1 MSFGNKILKYK
12 DDILKD
18 LNEILKI
25 PSCAVNTEGEN
36 PFGEEAARALNWILN
51 RAKEMGLDIINVDNY
66 AGHAEYGEGEEI
78 AGILT
83 HVDVVPAGDGWSFEP
98 FKLTEKDGKI
108 FGRGVADDKGP
119 AIVALYCL
127 KVLKDENVKTKRKI
141 RAIFG
146 SGEEIGMDDMN
157 RYFSEQPIPDLAFT
171 PDSEYGICNREKGIL
186 QFTVFSKDLSDSFI
200 KEFFS
205 GNVINAVPDLAY
217 AKVNCEETQYEKI
230 KGLIDKKDDSYNLEA
245 TEEGVKISATG
256 VASHAAWPEKGNNAA
271 VKLIR
276 FLKQSF
282 TQIKFNNLFE
292 FIDSMIGTEIYG
304 ESLGIATED
313 EHSGKLTLNVGK
325 VRVNN
330 NESSVQIDIR
340 YPVTKNGEKIF
351 EKICEEAKNYNLN
364 VELLNHDKPLF
375 VEEKS
380 EIVTILKNSYK
391 EILGKE
397 SNIYYTGGGTY
408 ARCLNDK
415 GVAFGPVF
423 EGEEA
428 RLHNCDENLDL
439 DKFMLHAQICL
450 EAAYN
455 LCKD

>member
-1 MSFGNKILKYK
+1 MSFGSKILKYK

-25 PSCAVNTEGEN
+25 PSCAVNKGGEN

-51 RAKEMGLDIINVDNY
+51 RAKEMGLDVLNVDNY
-66 AGHAEYGEGEEI
+66 AGHAEYGEGKEL

-83 HVDVVPAGDGWSFEP
+83 HVDVVPAGDGWSVEP

-108 FGRGVADDKGP
+108 FGRGVADDKGS
-119 AIVALYCL
+119 AIIALYCL
-127 KVLKDENVKTKRKI
+127 KVLRDENVKTKRRI

-157 RYFSEQPIPDLAFT
+157 KYFSEQPIPDLAFT

-186 QFTVFSKDLSDSFI
+186 QIEVTSKDVPDAFV
-200 KEFFS
+200 KEFIS

-217 AKVNCEETQYEKI
+217 AKLNCDETQYEKI
-230 KGLIDKKDDSYNLEA
+230 KCLIEKEDGIYNLE
-245 TEEGVKISATG
+245 TTNEGVKISVTG
-256 VASHAAWPEKGNNAA
+256 LASHAAWPEKGNNAA

-276 FLKQSF
+276 FLKQNF
-282 TQIKFNNLFE
+282 NQIEFNNLFE
-292 FIDSMIGTEIYG
+292 FINSMIGIEIYG
-304 ESLGIATED
+304 ESLEIATED
-313 EHSGKLTLNVGK
+313 QYSGKLTLNVGK

-330 NESSVQIDIR
+330 NENSVQIDIR
-340 YPVTKNGEKIF
+340 YPVTKNGKEIL
-351 EKICEEAKNYNLN
+351 EKICQKAKNYNLN

-375 VEEKS
+375 VEENS
-380 EIVTILKNSYK
+380 EIVTILKKSYK
-391 EILGKE
+391 EILSKE
-397 SNIYYTGGGTY
+397 CNVYYTGGGTY